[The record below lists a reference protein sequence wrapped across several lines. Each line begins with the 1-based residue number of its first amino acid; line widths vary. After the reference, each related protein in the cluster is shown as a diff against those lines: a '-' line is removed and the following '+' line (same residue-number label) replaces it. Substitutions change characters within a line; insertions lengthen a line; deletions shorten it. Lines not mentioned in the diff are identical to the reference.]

1 MCEKETKQLFYFS
14 ITTKLTTS
22 VLILVDFSQ
31 KKKRK
36 KVKNK
41 SYSFLAIIIVF
52 LKKQFETLIA
62 LNSMTINIKKIF
74 FLITYPF
81 KSLLK
86 MSKTIKLNEQ
96 FDSYEEFIPL
106 FEKYCKDNFVN
117 VQKAD
122 SSYFKN
128 FFAYYLR
135 TF

>member
-41 SYSFLAIIIVF
+41 SNSFLAIIIVF

-62 LNSMTINIKKIF
+62 LNSMTINIKKNF
-74 FLITYPF
+74 FIITYPF
-81 KSLLK
+81 KS
-86 MSKTIKLNEQ
+86 
-96 FDSYEEFIPL
+96 
-106 FEKYCKDNFVN
+106 
-117 VQKAD
+117 
-122 SSYFKN
+122 
-128 FFAYYLR
+128 
-135 TF
+135 

>member
-74 FLITYPF
+74 FPITYPF
-81 KSLLK
+81 KSQIK
-86 MSKTIKLNEQ
+86 MSKIIKLFEQ
-96 FDSYEEFIPL
+96 FDSYEEFSPI
-106 FEKYCKDNFVN
+106 FEKIL
-117 VQKAD
+117 Q
-122 SSYFKN
+122 
-128 FFAYYLR
+128 R
-135 TF
+135 